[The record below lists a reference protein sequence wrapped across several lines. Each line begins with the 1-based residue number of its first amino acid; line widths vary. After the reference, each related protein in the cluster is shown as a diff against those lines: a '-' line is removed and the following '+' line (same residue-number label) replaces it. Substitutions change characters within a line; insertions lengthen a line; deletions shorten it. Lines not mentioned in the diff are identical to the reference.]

1 MFTFLGQPNGQAK
14 LLNMSSF
21 DEDENEKESKEEEEE
36 EEIVEIHSSMAPSR
50 EISAPYSV
58 PHYPIEVEEQ
68 KKIIQQQIVM
78 KEMEERASQIG
89 EQPGIC
95 YGNYYENI
103 ENPFSLEEL
112 SLSHQL
118 NIRRKQKTNR

>member
-1 MFTFLGQPNGQAK
+1 
-14 LLNMSSF
+14 MSSF

-58 PHYPIEVEEQ
+58 PHYPIELEEQ

-78 KEMEERASQIG
+78 KEMEERASHIG
-89 EQPGIC
+89 EEPGIC
-95 YGNYYENI
+95 YKNYYQFI
-103 ENPFSLEEL
+103 EDSFSLEQS
-112 SLSHQL
+112 SLNLEL
-118 NIRRKQKTNR
+118 NIQTKQKTNR